1 MKRATPPLI
10 KEFNIQLR
18 RQTYRISFSRK
29 HSRRHSGSGVSEGC
43 PGQSLRGR
51 AL

>member
-18 RQTYRISFSRK
+18 RQTYRITVPAENIVEDIV
-29 HSRRHSGSGVSEGC
+29 GVE
-43 PGQSLRGR
+43 
-51 AL
+51 